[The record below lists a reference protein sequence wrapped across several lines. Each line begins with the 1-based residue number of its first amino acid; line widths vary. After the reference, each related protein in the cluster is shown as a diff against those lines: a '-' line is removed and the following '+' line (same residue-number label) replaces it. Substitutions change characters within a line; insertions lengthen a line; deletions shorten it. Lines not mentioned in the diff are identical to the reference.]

1 MTNADKFKSIF
12 GLYATELWA
21 KPEKDF
27 LEWLNAD
34 AEPFENSAQ
43 LDTISRQAAIDAL
56 GKDPM
61 GGLNYERILGSLP
74 SAQTEI
80 VASGDCISRQAAIDS
95 LSEWHDEAITNRLN
109 NLPSAQQWIPCKKR
123 LPYAEYGESD
133 TVLTTCGYRDVEDT
147 SVKWIRLLYF
157 NGGNW
162 CYPTGETYE
171 AKVYAW
177 MPLPELYKEPDNG

>member
-1 MTNADKFKSIF
+1 MDD
-12 GLYATELWA
+12 L
-21 KPEKDF
+21 
-27 LEWLNAD
+27 
-34 AEPFENSAQ
+34 
-43 LDTISRQAAIDAL
+43 ISRAAALDAL

-61 GGLNYERILGSLP
+61 GGLNYESIL
-74 SAQTEI
+74 
-80 VASGDCISRQAAIDS
+80 SR
-95 LSEWHDEAITNRLN
+95 
-109 NLPSAQQWIPCKKR
+109 LPSAQQWIPCSEK

-147 SVKWIRLLYF
+147 SVRWIRLLYF

-177 MPLPELYKEPDNG
+177 CPLPKPWKGEKE